1 MCSRRL
7 RTSSLFIMSF
17 LYKYPI
23 EPVLLDPTNDNDE
36 EQRKDDHKTETS
48 RAGRRRSKNDQNGRS
63 YKCGCGKM
71 YLSYPALYTHI
82 KTKHDMVQPAGTYGP
97 QFRNGRGR
105 GRPRK
110 MKETTEPAPAPQTHP
125 SDNIRKNPN
134 FADEISFVRELGAYS
149 DSPTSPASFFPIVYS
164 HNCQMEHPL
173 LARLRQV
180 QEHAESV
187 KQGQYVQSDTCT
199 DYALAVFLWEH
210 SQVCKPDFYCLLVH
224 LVTALHK
231 FLNEEVEADC
241 TRCKDPGELPA
252 HSNEFMTYLQGL
264 TERLDQDKIVL
275 VWRHLCE
282 WLYVHGHTHI
292 RLDSK

>member
-1 MCSRRL
+1 MA
-7 RTSSLFIMSF
+7 F
-17 LYKYPI
+17 LYRYPT
-23 EPVLLDPTNDNDE
+23 EPVMLEPSNDNED
-36 EQRKDDHKTETS
+36 EQRKDDHKTEAS
-48 RAGRRRSKNDQNGRS
+48 RSGRRRSKNDQNGRS

-149 DSPTSPASFFPIVYS
+149 DSPTPAESFFPIVYAR
-164 HNCQMEHPL
+164 NLQFEHPL
-173 LARLRQV
+173 LLRLREV
-180 QEHAESV
+180 RSHCELT
-187 KQGQYVQSDTCT
+187 KQGQYVKMDTCT

-210 SQVCKPDFYCLLVH
+210 SQVCKSDFYCFLVH
-224 LVTALHK
+224 LITALHK
-231 FLNEEVEADC
+231 FLNEEIEDSYTVNH
-241 TRCKDPGELPA
+241 DPGEVPIY
-252 HSNEFMTYLQGL
+252 SNEFLAYLKAF
-264 TERLDQDKIVL
+264 TEKMDEEKVIL

-282 WLYVHGHTHI
+282 WLYVHGHTPI